1 MSRSETKT
9 ERSEVV
15 KSLTRTAQLSGDGR
29 LRLCG
34 CLTFHGEQKT
44 TQLAAWGMLAWP
56 EASYLVSLVSLKSYR
71 SILKRTLDVNLVF
84 IYLGWDQSSKNL
96 QTGSSQLSPRSGS
109 NGSREI

>member
-15 KSLTRTAQLSGDGR
+15 ESLTRTAQLSGDGR
-29 LRLCG
+29 DRLCG

-56 EASYLVSLVSLKSYR
+56 EASYLVSLISLKSYR

-84 IYLGWDQSSKNL
+84 A
-96 QTGSSQLSPRSGS
+96 
-109 NGSREI
+109 